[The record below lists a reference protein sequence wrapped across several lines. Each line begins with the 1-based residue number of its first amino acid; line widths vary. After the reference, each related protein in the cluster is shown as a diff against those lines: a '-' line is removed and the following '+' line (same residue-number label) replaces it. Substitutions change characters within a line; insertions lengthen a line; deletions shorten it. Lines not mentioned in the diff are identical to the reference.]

1 MSYLIGLIPALGWGV
16 QPLILKKIKGNP
28 ANEILGTGI
37 GAIIIGLISLMFTT
51 GSISA
56 KTFIISFISGLFWVI
71 GQVGQYIAFNKIG
84 VSKTMPLSTG
94 LQLVGT
100 SLIGVIFFNEWP
112 GVSHR
117 IIGFLVI
124 LLIIFGA
131 ILTTRGESGKPGAI
145 KAGVILLA
153 STSIGYWVYSAIP
166 KVVDADGINIFLPQM
181 LGVFVGAVI
190 FALFK
195 NRKVFAEKKSWQAVA
210 VGFTF
215 SISSLAY
222 IFAAQRIGVASAFI
236 ITQLNVVIATLG
248 GILILHEK
256 KNKKELVNTLI
267 GLALIIVGSIVTI
280 FL

>member
-1 MSYLIGLIPALGWGV
+1 MSYLIGLIPAFGWGI

-37 GAIIIGLISLMFTT
+37 GALIIGIISIIFVTDK
-51 GSISA
+51 ISMQA
-56 KTFIISFISGLFWVI
+56 FIISFVSGLFWVV
-71 GQVGQYIAFNKIG
+71 GQIGQYISFNKIG

-94 LQLVGT
+94 LQLIGT

-112 GVSHR
+112 GLINR

-124 LLIIFGA
+124 LLIIVGA
-131 ILTTRGESGKPGAI
+131 VLTTRGEGSKSGAI
-145 KAGVILLA
+145 KEGVILLA
-153 STSIGYWVYSAIP
+153 TTSIGYWVYSAIP
-166 KVVDADGINIFLPQM
+166 KVVNADGINIFLPQM
-181 LGVFVGAVI
+181 IGVFLGSVI

-195 NRKVFAEKKSWQAVA
+195 NRKVFTEKKSFKAIV

-222 IFAAQRIGVASAFI
+222 IFAAQQIGVASAFI
-236 ITQLNVVIATLG
+236 ITQLNVVISTIG
-248 GILILHEK
+248 GILILHEEK
-256 KNKKELVNTLI
+256 TRKELISTII
-267 GLALIIVGSIVTI
+267 GLILIIVGSVITI